1 MRHAAIFPDS
11 LRACNPSHIT
21 SYEGTRGHAPQA
33 TGRGASD
40 NSNQVGWNMAEE
52 KRAFQAEVAK
62 LLDIVV
68 HSLYSNKEIFLRE
81 LVSNAS
87 DACDKLRY
95 AALTQSDLVAGDS
108 DFSIR
113 LIPDKDR
120 GLLTVVD
127 NGIGMNKEDLVDNLG
142 TIARSGTA
150 EFVRQIGGDAKQDVN
165 LIGQFGV
172 GFYSAFMV
180 ADRVTVTTRK
190 AGEDSG
196 WCWESAGQ
204 GEFTVAEAPDAARG
218 ATITLHLRDDAKD
231 FLEPATLR
239 RIVKRYSDHIAI
251 PVVLAEDGKDET
263 LNSANALWTRGKSDI
278 TPEQYKEF
286 YHHVAHAFDDP
297 WLTLHYKAEGAI
309 EYTGLLY
316 VPGQK
321 PFDIFHPDRKQHVKL
336 YVKRVF
342 ITDQIEDLLPP
353 YLRFLRGVVDSQ
365 DLPLNISRELLQHNP
380 VLAKIKAGLVK
391 RVLAELKKKSDDGAD
406 YATFWETFGAVL
418 KEGLYEDFDRRDDI
432 LPLCRFRTTA
442 EDGWVTLDQVVGRMK
457 EGQEAIYIITGDD
470 LAALKKSPQLEGFL
484 AKGVEVLLLTDPIDE
499 FWLPAVGEWQ
509 GKPLRAVT
517 QGAVDL
523 SKIVG
528 GETPAET
535 APAAPAGE
543 VDSLI
548 AALKLALGEAVQD
561 VRTSE
566 RLTGSPVC
574 LVAVDGQMSIHL
586 EKLLRAHRQMEQEF
600 ARVLEINPRHPLIM
614 GLAARVAADG
624 TGAEIEDIAHLL
636 LDQARIVEGEPP
648 ADPAAFARRMAA
660 VMARGLGN

>member
-1 MRHAAIFPDS
+1 
-11 LRACNPSHIT
+11 
-21 SYEGTRGHAPQA
+21 
-33 TGRGASD
+33 
-40 NSNQVGWNMAEE
+40 MAEE

-95 AALTQSDLVAGDS
+95 AALTQPELVTGDAE
-108 DFSIR
+108 FRIR
-113 LIPDKDR
+113 LIPDKDK
-120 GLLTVVD
+120 GTLTIAD
-127 NGIGMNKEDLVDNLG
+127 NGIGMNKDDLVENLG

-150 EFVRQIGGDAKQDVN
+150 EFVRQLGGDIKQDVN

-180 ADRVTVTTRK
+180 AEHVAVLTRK
-190 AGEDSG
+190 AGDEAG
-196 WCWESAGQ
+196 WRWESEGE
-204 GEFTVAEAPDAARG
+204 GEFTVTEAPEAARG
-218 ATITLHLRDDAKD
+218 AAITLKLREDARD
-231 FLEPATLR
+231 FLDPATLR
-239 RIVKRYSDHIAI
+239 RIIKRYSDHIAI
-251 PVVLAEDGKDET
+251 PVVLVEDGKEET
-263 LNSANALWTRGKSDI
+263 LNSANALWTRSKSEV

-297 WLTLHYKAEGAI
+297 WMTLHYKAEGAI

-316 VPGQK
+316 IPSQK

-342 ITDQIEDLLPP
+342 ITDQVEDLLPP

-380 VLAKIKAGLVK
+380 LLAKIRTGLVK
-391 RVLAELKKKSDDGAD
+391 RVLAELKKKSEENAD
-406 YATFWETFGAVL
+406 YTTFWEVFGPVL
-418 KEGLYEDFDRRDDI
+418 KEGLYEDFERRNDI

-442 EDGWVTLDQVVGRMK
+442 EEGWVTLDQVVGRMK
-457 EGQEAIYIITGDD
+457 EGQDALYYITGDD
-470 LAALKKSPQLEGFL
+470 LAAIKRSPQLEGFQ

-499 FWLPAVGEWQ
+499 FWLPVIGEWQ
-509 GKPLRAVT
+509 GKPFRAVT
-517 QGAVDL
+517 QGDVDL
-523 SKIVG
+523 SKIQG
-528 GETPAET
+528 GEAAAPEQ
-535 APAAPAGE
+535 PAAPAGE
-543 VDSLI
+543 MDSLI
-548 AALKLALGEAVQD
+548 AAVKLALGEAVRD
-561 VRTSE
+561 VRPSE

-574 LVAVDGQMSIHL
+574 LVAEAGQMSIHL

-600 ARVLEINPRHPLIM
+600 PRVLEINPRHPLIK
-614 GLAARVAADG
+614 GLAARVTAGG
-624 TGAEIEDIAHLL
+624 TGPEIEDAAHLL

-660 VMARGLGN
+660 VMARGLGA